1 MLEKDQ
7 IIPAFI
13 LPGAD
18 GMPHSP
24 WDYKQRENLLIL
36 ITPSVKTHEGRT
48 LLLTFAEHFQTF
60 REEMCAVLAISP
72 DTVIANLEAQEILY
86 LPFPLLADPTGG
98 VISYYTQW
106 DAVQRTLTPSII
118 LTNLYNALHQQWMLE
133 HEGEAPP
140 ISELV
145 DVLHYLNNLCTP

>member
-13 LPGAD
+13 LPGTD

-24 WDYKQRENLLIL
+24 WDYKQRENLVIL
-36 ITPSVKTHEGRT
+36 ITQSVKTNEGRE
-48 LLLTFAEHFQTF
+48 LLRTFAEYFQTL

-72 DTVIANLEAQEILY
+72 DTVIANLEAQEALR

-106 DAVQRTLTPSII
+106 NTVQRTLTSGII

-145 DVLHYLNNLCTP
+145 DALHYLNNLCTP